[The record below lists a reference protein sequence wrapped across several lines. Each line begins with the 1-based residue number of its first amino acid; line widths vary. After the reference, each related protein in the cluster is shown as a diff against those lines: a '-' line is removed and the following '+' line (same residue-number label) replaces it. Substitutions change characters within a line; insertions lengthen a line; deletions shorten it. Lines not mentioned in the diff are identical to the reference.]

1 MVAGML
7 RSARNV
13 ARRVLRTPQQA
24 RSRRTRAKILAAAV
38 ACFEAHGYDATTTA
52 AIARRAGIAVGSL
65 YGYFDD
71 KRAILLELLGTTAN
85 EIADYVVRGLD
96 PQAWRS
102 GDPRASVRHLIDALF
117 HTRTFNPGMQ
127 RILWERYFKD
137 PEFRAAV
144 QAIERRIR
152 AAMATLFAVLQAEGR
167 LRVADLA
174 TATFV
179 IYTSVEW
186 TASRLMLGGSGA
198 DVDAAVEAV
207 SDMVSRFL
215 FRDKRVPKSRGR
227 RGSAQDGL
235 SAITKARKFRNHEG
249 REER

>member
-1 MVAGML
+1 V
-7 RSARNV
+7 
-13 ARRVLRTPQQA
+13 
-24 RSRRTRAKILAAAV
+24 
-38 ACFEAHGYDATTTA
+38 
-52 AIARRAGIAVGSL
+52 
-65 YGYFDD
+65 D

-85 EIADYVVRGLD
+85 EIADYVVRSLD
-96 PQAWRS
+96 PEAWQH
-102 GDPRASVRHLIDALF
+102 GDPRRSVRNLIDALF

-137 PEFRAAV
+137 PEFLAAV

-152 AAMATLFAVLQAEGR
+152 AAMTTLFRVLKSEGQ
-167 LRVADLA
+167 LRIDDVT

-186 TASRLMLGGSGA
+186 TASRLMLGGAEA

-215 FRDKRVPKSRGR
+215 FRD
-227 RGSAQDGL
+227 
-235 SAITKARKFRNHEG
+235 ARARH
-249 REER
+249 